1 MKRLVLLIV
10 VLLLS
15 ACEQASPF
23 DIRQE
28 LVSTLKSQSSFVVSE
43 RFEWQRFG
51 VLEEGPW
58 NEFVEKEHAITF
70 QNNRYLVDHSID
82 IETNNNRVI
91 ERTLFQAQSY
101 KNIYSRDAAV
111 RINRQWYN
119 VNLPLINPMGLGS
132 LDPVAVVT
140 ELLYNNIEWYTKSD
154 AGVTGDIRTHR
165 FIVVTVSDVVFRQ
178 LFDHTVMPHVD
189 VPYRYTVTAE
199 LAFGDDYRITSIDF
213 DLSRLLREY
222 RDYYT
227 VQQGATILSLSGR
240 YQLQYHS
247 YNNVVVPNLPSG
259 VTLQPSSESI
269 SDMENVMD
277 QSEWLGVSIGL
288 EDNQLL
294 INLTMVRP
302 ARLVLV
308 EVQGF
313 EEERTTL
320 LRQHQFVSLSRNQV
334 IALPALDEVDIAR
347 LIVSIRLIDQRSSR
361 VISETID
368 VTALL
373 RNQNQT

>member
-1 MKRLVLLIV
+1 MKKILVLLL
-10 VLLLS
+10 VLLLG

-51 VLEEGPW
+51 VLNEGPW
-58 NEFVEKEHAITF
+58 NEFVEKDHAITF

-82 IETNNNRVI
+82 IETNNNRVM

-119 VNLPLINPMGLGS
+119 LDLPLINPVGLGS

-140 ELLYNNIEWYTKSD
+140 ELLYSNIEWYTKSET
-154 AGVTGDIRTHR
+154 GVTGDTRTHR
-165 FIVVTVSDVVFRQ
+165 FAVVTISDTVFRQ
-178 LFDHTVMPHVD
+178 LFEHTVMPHVD

-213 DLSRLLREY
+213 DLTRLLREY
-222 RDYYT
+222 RDYFT

-259 VTLQPSSESI
+259 VTLQPTTESF
-269 SDMENVMD
+269 SDLESVVE
-277 QSEWLGVSIGL
+277 QSDWLAVSIRSEDHGL
-288 EDNQLL
+288 Q
-294 INLTMVRP
+294 ITGTMLRP
-302 ARLVLV
+302 ARLLLI
-308 EVQGF
+308 EVQGLKD
-313 EEERTTL
+313 ERTSFLT
-320 LRQHQFVSLSRNQV
+320 QQQFVSLKSNQTLT
-334 IALPALDEVDIAR
+334 LPAFDASEFSR
-347 LIVSIRLIDQRSSR
+347 LIISIRVIDQRTSR
-361 VISETID
+361 VISETFD
-368 VTALL
+368 VTALFL
-373 RNQNQT
+373 SQIEG

>member
-1 MKRLVLLIV
+1 MKKILVLVI
-10 VLLLS
+10 VLLLG

-51 VLEEGPW
+51 VLNEGPW
-58 NEFVEKEHAITF
+58 NEFVEKDHAITF

-82 IETNNNRVI
+82 IETNNNRVM

-119 VNLPLINPMGLGS
+119 LDLPLINPVGLGS

-140 ELLYNNIEWYTKSD
+140 ELLYSNIEWYTKSET
-154 AGVTGDIRTHR
+154 GVTGDTRTHR
-165 FIVVTVSDVVFRQ
+165 FAVVTISDTVFRQ
-178 LFDHTVMPHVD
+178 LFEHTVMPHVD

-213 DLSRLLREY
+213 DLTRLLREY
-222 RDYYT
+222 RDYFT

-259 VTLQPSSESI
+259 VTLQPTTESF
-269 SDMENVMD
+269 SDLESVVE
-277 QSEWLGVSIGL
+277 QSDWLAVSIRSEDHGL
-288 EDNQLL
+288 Q
-294 INLTMVRP
+294 ITGTMLRP
-302 ARLVLV
+302 ARLLLI
-308 EVQGF
+308 EVQGLKD
-313 EEERTTL
+313 ERTSFLT
-320 LRQHQFVSLSRNQV
+320 QQQFVSLKKQSNLNV
-334 IALPALDEVDIAR
+334 ACV
-347 LIVSIRLIDQRSSR
+347 
-361 VISETID
+361 
-368 VTALL
+368 
-373 RNQNQT
+373 

>member
-1 MKRLVLLIV
+1 MKKILVLVI
-10 VLLLS
+10 VLLLG

-51 VLEEGPW
+51 VLNEGPW
-58 NEFVEKEHAITF
+58 NEFVEKDHAITF

-82 IETNNNRVI
+82 IETNNNRVM

-119 VNLPLINPMGLGS
+119 LDLPLINPVGLGS

-140 ELLYNNIEWYTKSD
+140 ELLYSNIEWYTKSET
-154 AGVTGDIRTHR
+154 GVTGDTRTHR
-165 FIVVTVSDVVFRQ
+165 FAVVTISDTVFRQ
-178 LFDHTVMPHVD
+178 LFEHTVMPHVD

-213 DLSRLLREY
+213 DLTRLLREY
-222 RDYYT
+222 RDYFT

-259 VTLQPSSESI
+259 VTLQPTTESF
-269 SDMENVMD
+269 SDLESVVE
-277 QSEWLGVSIGL
+277 QSDWLAVSIRSEDHGL
-288 EDNQLL
+288 Q
-294 INLTMVRP
+294 ITGTMLRP
-302 ARLVLV
+302 ARLLLI
-308 EVQGF
+308 EVQGLKD
-313 EEERTTL
+313 ERTSFLT
-320 LRQHQFVSLSRNQV
+320 QQQFVSLKNNQTLT
-334 IALPALDEVDIAR
+334 LPAFDASEFSR
-347 LIVSIRLIDQRSSR
+347 LIISIRVIDQRTSR
-361 VISETID
+361 VISETFD
-368 VTALL
+368 VTALFL
-373 RNQNQT
+373 SQIEG

>member
-1 MKRLVLLIV
+1 MKKILVLVI
-10 VLLLS
+10 VLLLG

-51 VLEEGPW
+51 VLNEGPW
-58 NEFVEKEHAITF
+58 NEFVEKDHAITF

-82 IETNNNRVI
+82 IETNNNRVM

-119 VNLPLINPMGLGS
+119 LDLPLINPVGLGS

-140 ELLYNNIEWYTKSD
+140 ELLYSNIEWYTKSET
-154 AGVTGDIRTHR
+154 GVTGDTRTHR
-165 FIVVTVSDVVFRQ
+165 FAVVTISDTVFRQ
-178 LFDHTVMPHVD
+178 LFEHTVMPHVD

-213 DLSRLLREY
+213 DLTRLLREY
-222 RDYYT
+222 RDYFT

-259 VTLQPSSESI
+259 VTLQPTTESF
-269 SDMENVMD
+269 SDLESVVE
-277 QSEWLGVSIGL
+277 QSDWLAVSIRSEDHGL
-288 EDNQLL
+288 Q
-294 INLTMVRP
+294 ITGTMLRP
-302 ARLVLV
+302 ARLLLI
-308 EVQGF
+308 EVQGLKD
-313 EEERTTL
+313 ERTSFLTQQQFDSLKSNQTL
-320 LRQHQFVSLSRNQV
+320 T
-334 IALPALDEVDIAR
+334 LPAFDASEFSR
-347 LIVSIRLIDQRSSR
+347 LIISIRVIDQRTSR
-361 VISETID
+361 VISETFD
-368 VTALL
+368 VTALFL
-373 RNQNQT
+373 SQIEG

>member
-1 MKRLVLLIV
+1 MKKALVLLL
-10 VLLLS
+10 VLLLG

-51 VLEEGPW
+51 VLNEGPW
-58 NEFVEKEHAITF
+58 NEFVEKDHAITF

-82 IETNNNRVI
+82 IETNNNRVM

-119 VNLPLINPMGLGS
+119 LDLPLINPVGLGS

-140 ELLYNNIEWYTKSD
+140 ELLYSNIEWYTKSET
-154 AGVTGDIRTHR
+154 GVTGDTRTHR
-165 FIVVTVSDVVFRQ
+165 FAVVTISDTVFRQ
-178 LFDHTVMPHVD
+178 LFEHTVMPHVD

-213 DLSRLLREY
+213 DLTRLLREY
-222 RDYYT
+222 RDYFT

-259 VTLQPSSESI
+259 VTLQPTTESF
-269 SDMENVMD
+269 SDLESVVE
-277 QSEWLGVSIGL
+277 QSDWLAVSIRSEDHGL
-288 EDNQLL
+288 Q
-294 INLTMVRP
+294 ITGTMLRP
-302 ARLVLV
+302 ARLLLI
-308 EVQGF
+308 EVQGLKD
-313 EEERTTL
+313 ERTSFLT
-320 LRQHQFVSLSRNQV
+320 QQQFVSLKNNQTLT
-334 IALPALDEVDIAR
+334 LPAFDASEFSR
-347 LIVSIRLIDQRSSR
+347 LIISIRVIDQRTSR
-361 VISETID
+361 VISETFD
-368 VTALL
+368 VTALFL
-373 RNQNQT
+373 SQIEG